1 MQQLVVSA
9 ALVDHKYLGAGEI
22 DPLASH
28 IPSASASDWTGVS
41 QALISSG
48 LMLNLD

>member
-22 DPLASH
+22 DPIASH
-28 IPSASASDWTGVS
+28 IPSASACKRC
-41 QALISSG
+41 
-48 LMLNLD
+48 LDTSEVIKSP